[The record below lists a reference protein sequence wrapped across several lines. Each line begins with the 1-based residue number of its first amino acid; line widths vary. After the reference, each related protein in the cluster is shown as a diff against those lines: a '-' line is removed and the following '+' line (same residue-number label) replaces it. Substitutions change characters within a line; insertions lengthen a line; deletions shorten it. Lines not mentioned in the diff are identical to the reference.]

1 MKKRQCVKTEQDTL
15 PFDYNTNTC
24 IFQELSAEFSITVK
38 SPGIFHASDRENT
51 QKARPVRCKT
61 RLFVFFELNI
71 AIVVHRTDHSE
82 RFEVNAHFAQLFAA
96 LLEAF
101 FNDDSH
107 AGHIGTGLFY
117 DID

>member
-1 MKKRQCVKTEQDTL
+1 MKKRQCVKTGQDTL
-15 PFDYNTNTC
+15 PFDYTTNTRV
-24 IFQELSAEFSITVK
+24 FQELSAEFSITVK
-38 SPGIFHASDRENT
+38 SPGIFHASDRENA

-71 AIVVHRTDHSE
+71 AIVVHRTDDSE
-82 RFEVNAHFAQLFAA
+82 GFEVDAHFTQLFAA

-101 FNDDSH
+101 FDDDPH
-107 AGHIGTGLFY
+107 ACHIGTGLFY

>member
-1 MKKRQCVKTEQDTL
+1 MEKRQCVKTGQDTL
-15 PFDYNTNTC
+15 PFDYTTNTRV
-24 IFQELSAEFSITVK
+24 FQELSAEFSITVK
-38 SPGIFHASDRENT
+38 SPGIFYDFDRENP
-51 QKARPVRCKT
+51 QKAVPIRHKT